1 MRCFLLLSLLAAS
14 FRLHSGGRHQECP
27 EGFTKQADGT
37 CTEPPTDADR
47 ANGSKRHEVD
57 PEVGGHIYEA
67 FRDPP
72 RIAAL
77 SKANIPMHTPEDAPK
92 VSTTVLC
99 IIVLT
104 TVYFI
109 LFSSLAILRAVNNL
123 ADDAFKS
130 AELYI
135 YDACLPCAVAPMA
148 AVLFLAVRMRAI
160 LLTQGRTDEWN
171 LPQPYVKQAMV
182 VATFAIL
189 AKVVLMGIVL
199 PLLATSRQAEP
210 PRPKGQAD
218 TDDVAEAR
226 ETSEIENGVLRL
238 VFLVVQYGLMLIQ
251 IVAIVL
257 VIYGLYTMETPALR
271 EKVWGGET
279 PEVSPAVNAIIYIVA
294 LYFTV
299 NILHSVLET
308 AVIWSDADTPV
319 AERDIDSPLR
329 RWSSALRMAVASV
342 RLFCPMVCILFIA
355 IRLRAYQLDPLDGSL
370 PDYVNRVF
378 MVCAYLLTA
387 QAALCVLFAC
397 VVNRINSG
405 ECEGDVAFE
414 IDADAMPLLAILQVV
429 RVAVLVG
436 VLACICV
443 VCFAMMTLEDASRNK
458 PPLPPALGS
467 VISLTIQYFVI
478 LCFLQ
483 AFILLKILG
492 APSRTIAESSRPGGR
507 LHASI
512 AVLDQTLKTVAFA
525 PMLCILFLAVRMR
538 SLQLT
543 LAADG
548 SIPEGAGPQCWAQE
562 CMHISTWSIFLQAG
576 LCICLGILF
585 RRVQVIDGAASI
597 GVDPVEDEGAEASEG
612 QEVCAL
618 DVNDRWCKA
627 VVVRRYPG
635 EDKSTS
641 IYTVRLRE
649 YEGIVVK
656 DESDQKFLWSGVPAQ
671 YVWTKAEPPQPPQLN
686 VCLTAWLMSFRGVAL
701 MAMYGGAIAVLY
713 AIFIMRPDNLPPWGA
728 ETCLLPVT
736 LTTPVDPLLRAE
748 ESRKALQTLQLA
760 ASHLVA
766 R

>member
-1 MRCFLLLSLLAAS
+1 MRFLLLLSLVAAGL
-14 FRLHSGGRHQECP
+14 RLHSGGRHQECP
-27 EGFTKQADGT
+27 EGFTKQADGS
-37 CTEPPTDADR
+37 CTEPPTEAE
-47 ANGSKRHEVD
+47 ASKGAEMHEVD
-57 PEVGGHIYEA
+57 PELGGRVYEA
-67 FRDPP
+67 FKDPP
-72 RIAAL
+72 RIQAV

-99 IIVLT
+99 IIVLV
-104 TVYFI
+104 TVYFV
-109 LFSSLAILRAVNNL
+109 LFSTLAILRAVNNVT
-123 ADDAFKS
+123 DDACKS
-130 AELYI
+130 AELYV
-135 YDACLPCAVAPMA
+135 YDACLPCAVAPMV

-189 AKVVLMGIVL
+189 AKVVLMGLVL
-199 PLLATSRQAEP
+199 PLIAASRQAEP
-210 PRPKGQAD
+210 PRPKGQED

-226 ETSEIENGVLRL
+226 ETTEIENVVLRL
-238 VFLVVQYGLMLIQ
+238 VFLVVQYVLMLIQ

-257 VIYGLYTMETPALR
+257 VIYGLYTMDTPALR
-271 EKVWGGET
+271 EKVWGGEA

-308 AVIWSDADTPV
+308 ALVWRDAGIPA
-319 AERDIDSPLR
+319 AERDMGDPLR
-329 RWSSALRMAVASV
+329 RWSSALRIAVASV

-370 PDYVNRVF
+370 PEYVNRVF
-378 MVCAYLLTA
+378 MLCAYLLTA
-387 QAALCVLFAC
+387 QAALCVLLAL

-414 IDADAMPLLAILQVV
+414 MDADATALLVILQLV

-436 VLACICV
+436 VVACIAV
-443 VCFAMMTLEDASRNK
+443 VCYAMITLEDASKNK

-467 VISLTIQYFVI
+467 VVSLTIQYFLV
-478 LCFLQ
+478 LCMLQ
-483 AFILLKILG
+483 ALIVVKILG
-492 APSRTIAESSRPGGR
+492 APSRTITESSRPGGR
-507 LHASI
+507 LHAAI
-512 AVLDQTLKTVAFA
+512 TVLDQTLKTVAFA

-562 CMHISTWSIFLQAG
+562 FMHISTWSILLQAG

-585 RRVQVIDGAASI
+585 RRVQVKDGVTSI
-597 GVDPVEDEGAEASEG
+597 GVDPVEDEGEEPNEG

-635 EDKSTS
+635 EDKTTST
-641 IYTVRLRE
+641 YTVRLRE
-649 YEGIVVK
+649 YEGIIVK
-656 DESDQKFLWSGVPAQ
+656 DEADQKFLWTGVPSR
-671 YVWTKAEPPQPPQLN
+671 YVWPKGQPPQPPPLN
-686 VCLTAWLMSFRGVAL
+686 VCLTAWLLSFRGVAM
-701 MAMYGGAIAVLY
+701 MAMYGGAIAVLW

-736 LTTPVDPLLRAE
+736 LSTPVDPLLRAE
-748 ESRKALQTLQLA
+748 ESRRALQALQLA